1 MASALNDGRALQRLL
16 DELGRL
22 PSIGP
27 KTAQRIAFH
36 LLSTEKEEARRLAQ
50 AIIDVTDQVHFCPVC
65 FNYATGDTCSIC
77 ADETRDR
84 STICVVE
91 NPRDVS
97 TMERMRD
104 YNGLYHV
111 LHGVY
116 SPLNNV
122 GLDEI
127 KIKELIQRLRENP
140 ETKEVIIATNPN
152 VEGEATATYLSRTI
166 RALGIRVSRFAIGLP
181 VGSEVEYADEITL
194 ARAIEGRSEL

>member
-1 MASALNDGRALQRLL
+1 MARFSPSVAKLIS
-16 DELGRL
+16 ELGKL
-22 PSIGP
+22 PGIGP
-27 KTAQRIAFH
+27 KSAQRLAFH
-36 LLSTEKEEARRLAQ
+36 ILAMPQDEVKSLSEALMDAKTTTRLCSVCQ
-50 AIIDVTDQVHFCPVC
+50 NFTDTDPCPI
-65 FNYATGDTCSIC
+65 CS
-77 ADETRDR
+77 DPKRDK

-127 KIKELIQRLRENP
+127 KIRELIERLRENP
-140 ETKEVIIATNPN
+140 ETKEVILATNQTA
-152 VEGEATATYLSRTI
+152 EGEATAMYLGRLIKPS
-166 RALGIRVSRFAIGLP
+166 GIKVTRIASGLP
-181 VGSEVEYADEITL
+181 MGSDLEYADDVTL
-194 ARAIEGRSEL
+194 SKAMQARREF

>member
-1 MASALNDGRALQRLL
+1 MARYSPSVAKLISELGKLPGVGHKSAQRL
-16 DELGRL
+16 
-22 PSIGP
+22 
-27 KTAQRIAFH
+27 AFH
-36 LLSTEKEEARRLAQ
+36 ILSMPQEEVKSLSDALMDARTSTRLCSVCQ
-50 AIIDVTDQVHFCPVC
+50 NFTDMDPCPI
-65 FNYATGDTCSIC
+65 CS
-77 ADETRDR
+77 DPKRDH

-127 KIKELIQRLRENP
+127 KIRELIERLRENS
-140 ETKEVIIATNPN
+140 ETKEVILATNQTA
-152 VEGEATATYLSRTI
+152 EGEATAMYLARLIKPS
-166 RALGIRVSRFAIGLP
+166 GIKVTRIASGLP
-181 VGSEVEYADEITL
+181 MGSDLEYADDVTL
-194 ARAIEGRSEL
+194 SKAMQTRREF

>member
-1 MASALNDGRALQRLL
+1 MEAKTTTRLCSVCQNFT
-16 DELGRL
+16 DTD
-22 PSIGP
+22 PCPICSDP
-27 KTAQRIAFH
+27 K
-36 LLSTEKEEARRLAQ
+36 
-50 AIIDVTDQVHFCPVC
+50 
-65 FNYATGDTCSIC
+65 
-77 ADETRDR
+77 RDK

-127 KIKELIQRLRENP
+127 KIRELIERLRENP
-140 ETKEVIIATNPN
+140 ETKEVILATNQTA
-152 VEGEATATYLSRTI
+152 EGEATAMYLGRLIKPS
-166 RALGIRVSRFAIGLP
+166 GIKVTRIASGLP
-181 VGSEVEYADEITL
+181 MGSDLEYADDVTL
-194 ARAIEGRSEL
+194 SKAMQARREF

>member
-1 MASALNDGRALQRLL
+1 MARYSPSVAKLISELGKLPGVGPKSAQRL
-16 DELGRL
+16 
-22 PSIGP
+22 
-27 KTAQRIAFH
+27 AFH
-36 LLSTEKEEARRLAQ
+36 ILAMQQEDVKSLSDALMEARTSTRLCSVCQ
-50 AIIDVTDQVHFCPVC
+50 NFTDSEVCPI
-65 FNYATGDTCSIC
+65 CS
-77 ADETRDR
+77 DPKRDK
-84 STICVVE
+84 STICIVE

-140 ETKEVIIATNPN
+140 ETKEVIIATNQTA
-152 VEGEATATYLSRTI
+152 EGEATAMYLGRLIKPS
-166 RALGIRVSRFAIGLP
+166 GIKVTRIASGLP
-181 VGSEVEYADEITL
+181 MGSDLEYADDVTL
-194 ARAIEGRSEL
+194 SKAMQARHEF

>member
-1 MASALNDGRALQRLL
+1 MARYSPSVAKLISELGKLPGVGPKSAQRL
-16 DELGRL
+16 
-22 PSIGP
+22 
-27 KTAQRIAFH
+27 AFH
-36 LLSTEKEEARRLAQ
+36 ILAMQQEDVKSLSDALMEARTSTRLCSVCQ
-50 AIIDVTDQVHFCPVC
+50 NFTDSEVCPI
-65 FNYATGDTCSIC
+65 CS
-77 ADETRDR
+77 DPKRDK

-140 ETKEVIIATNPN
+140 ETKEVIIATNQTA
-152 VEGEATATYLSRTI
+152 EGEATAMYLGRLIKPS
-166 RALGIRVSRFAIGLP
+166 GIKVTRIASGH
-181 VGSEVEYADEITL
+181 ADDVTL
-194 ARAIEGRSEL
+194 SKAMQARHEF

>member
-1 MASALNDGRALQRLL
+1 MARYSPSVAKLISELGKLPGVGPKSAQRL
-16 DELGRL
+16 
-22 PSIGP
+22 
-27 KTAQRIAFH
+27 AFH
-36 LLSTEKEEARRLAQ
+36 ILAMPQEDVKSLSDALMEARTSTRLCSVCQ
-50 AIIDVTDQVHFCPVC
+50 NFTDSEVCPI
-65 FNYATGDTCSIC
+65 CS
-77 ADETRDR
+77 DPKRDK

-140 ETKEVIIATNPN
+140 ETKEVIIATNQTA
-152 VEGEATATYLSRTI
+152 EGEATAMYLGRLIKPS
-166 RALGIRVSRFAIGLP
+166 GIKVTRIASGLP
-181 VGSEVEYADEITL
+181 MGSDLEYADDVTL
-194 ARAIEGRSEL
+194 SKAMQARHEF

>member
-1 MASALNDGRALQRLL
+1 MARFSPSVAKLISELGKLPGVGPKSAQRL
-16 DELGRL
+16 
-22 PSIGP
+22 
-27 KTAQRIAFH
+27 AFH
-36 LLSTEKEEARRLAQ
+36 ILAMPQEEVKSLSEALMEAKTTTRLCSVCQ
-50 AIIDVTDQVHFCPVC
+50 NFTDTDPCPI
-65 FNYATGDTCSIC
+65 CS
-77 ADETRDR
+77 DPKRDK

-127 KIKELIQRLRENP
+127 KIRELIERLRENP
-140 ETKEVIIATNPN
+140 ETKEVILATNQTA
-152 VEGEATATYLSRTI
+152 EGEATAMYLGRLIKPS
-166 RALGIRVSRFAIGLP
+166 GIKVTRIASGLP
-181 VGSEVEYADEITL
+181 MGSDLEYADDVTL
-194 ARAIEGRSEL
+194 SKAMQARREF

>member
-1 MASALNDGRALQRLL
+1 MARFSPSVAKLISELGKLPGVGPKSAQRL
-16 DELGRL
+16 
-22 PSIGP
+22 
-27 KTAQRIAFH
+27 AFH
-36 LLSTEKEEARRLAQ
+36 ILAMPQEEVKSLSEALMEAKTTTRLCSVCQ
-50 AIIDVTDQVHFCPVC
+50 NFTDSDPCPI
-65 FNYATGDTCSIC
+65 CS
-77 ADETRDR
+77 DPKRDK

-127 KIKELIQRLRENP
+127 KIRELIERLRENP
-140 ETKEVIIATNPN
+140 ETKEVILATNQTA
-152 VEGEATATYLSRTI
+152 EGEATAMYLGRLIKPS
-166 RALGIRVSRFAIGLP
+166 GIKVTRIASGLP
-181 VGSEVEYADEITL
+181 MGSDLEYADDVTL
-194 ARAIEGRSEL
+194 SKAMQARREF

>member
-1 MASALNDGRALQRLL
+1 MARYSPSVAKLISELGKLPGVGPKSAQRL
-16 DELGRL
+16 
-22 PSIGP
+22 
-27 KTAQRIAFH
+27 AFH
-36 LLSTEKEEARRLAQ
+36 ILAMQQEDVKSLSDALMEARTSTRLCSVCQ
-50 AIIDVTDQVHFCPVC
+50 NFTDSEVCPI
-65 FNYATGDTCSIC
+65 CS
-77 ADETRDR
+77 DPKRDK

-122 GLDEI
+122 GLDEM

-140 ETKEVIIATNPN
+140 ETKEVIIATNQTA
-152 VEGEATATYLSRTI
+152 EGEATAMYLGRLIKPS
-166 RALGIRVSRFAIGLP
+166 GIKVTRIASGLP
-181 VGSEVEYADEITL
+181 MGSDLEYADDVTL
-194 ARAIEGRSEL
+194 SKAMQARHEF

>member
-1 MASALNDGRALQRLL
+1 MARYSPSVAKLIS
-16 DELGRL
+16 ELGKL
-22 PSIGP
+22 PGIGP
-27 KTAQRIAFH
+27 KSAQRLAFH
-36 LLSTEKEEARRLAQ
+36 ILAMQQEDVKSLSDALMEARTSTRLCSVCQ
-50 AIIDVTDQVHFCPVC
+50 NFTDSEVCPI
-65 FNYATGDTCSIC
+65 CS
-77 ADETRDR
+77 DPKRDK

-140 ETKEVIIATNPN
+140 ETKEVIIATNQTA
-152 VEGEATATYLSRTI
+152 EGEATAMYLGRLIKPS
-166 RALGIRVSRFAIGLP
+166 GIKVTRIASGLP
-181 VGSEVEYADEITL
+181 MGSDLEYADDVTL
-194 ARAIEGRSEL
+194 SKAMQARHEF

>member
-1 MASALNDGRALQRLL
+1 MARFSPSVAKLISELGKLPGVGPKSAQRL
-16 DELGRL
+16 
-22 PSIGP
+22 
-27 KTAQRIAFH
+27 AFH
-36 LLSTEKEEARRLAQ
+36 ILAMPQDEVKSLSEALMEAKTTTRLCSVCQ
-50 AIIDVTDQVHFCPVC
+50 NFTDTDPCPI
-65 FNYATGDTCSIC
+65 CS
-77 ADETRDR
+77 DPKRDK

-127 KIKELIQRLRENP
+127 KIRELIERLRENP
-140 ETKEVIIATNPN
+140 ETKEVILATNQTA
-152 VEGEATATYLSRTI
+152 EGEATAMYIARLLKPMGLKVTRI
-166 RALGIRVSRFAIGLP
+166 AHGLP
-181 VGSEVEYADEITL
+181 VGGDLEYADEVTL
-194 ARAIEGRSEL
+194 AKAMENRVEL

>member
-1 MASALNDGRALQRLL
+1 MARFSPSVAKLISELGKLPGVGPKSAQRL
-16 DELGRL
+16 
-22 PSIGP
+22 
-27 KTAQRIAFH
+27 AFH
-36 LLSTEKEEARRLAQ
+36 ILAMPQDEVKSLSEALMEAKTTTRLCSVCQ
-50 AIIDVTDQVHFCPVC
+50 NFTDTDPCPI
-65 FNYATGDTCSIC
+65 CS
-77 ADETRDR
+77 DPKRDK

-127 KIKELIQRLRENP
+127 KIRELIERLRENP
-140 ETKEVIIATNPN
+140 ETKEVILATNQTA
-152 VEGEATATYLSRTI
+152 EGEATAMYLGRLLKPS
-166 RALGIRVSRFAIGLP
+166 GIKVTRIASGLP
-181 VGSEVEYADEITL
+181 MGSDLEYADDVTL
-194 ARAIEGRSEL
+194 SKAMQARREF